1 MDITLNGKA
10 ESIEDDTTV
19 AALIEARGL
28 ADKACAAEVN
38 GVLVPKAQHDQT
50 AITEGDRVELV
61 TLVGGG

>member
-1 MDITLNGKA
+1 MQITLNG
-10 ESIEDDTTV
+10 EPHEIDTGATV

-38 GVLVPKAQHDQT
+38 GALVPKAQHGET
-50 AITEGDRVELV
+50 VIGEGDRVELV